1 MTETKQE
8 ELESAIDDLR
18 NRFGRFTVQKGLMLT
33 DRELSN
39 LEPKDEHII
48 HPMSFFN

>member
-1 MTETKQE
+1 MGN
-8 ELESAIDDLR
+8 LR
-18 NRFGRFTVQKGLMLT
+18 NRFGHFTVQKGLMLT

-39 LEPKDEHII
+39 LDPKNEHII